1 MVLAVQE
8 LSTENLARHEFRCQR
23 ERVPT
28 LIESTV
34 SLRLERFTALYWSV
48 HRCFSLQEFDLCMQ
62 NIVSCAQKITD
73 IWRSRHSSGV
83 RPDSVYVLRQEWAK
97 FAKRGIPMRLIGRD
111 SGRNRSELSGFICL
125 DVATFAN
132 CPAVPQAAA

>member
-62 NIVSCAQKITD
+62 NIVSCAQKITEL
-73 IWRSRHSSGV
+73 WRLRYSIGA
-83 RPDSVYVLRQEWAK
+83 RPDSASVLRQELGK
-97 FAKRGIPMRLIGRD
+97 LQ
-111 SGRNRSELSGFICL
+111 SGRFLCI
-125 DVATFAN
+125 
-132 CPAVPQAAA
+132 